1 MKIMDRLFPK
11 IVRKGLYHYKA
22 TGEWE
27 GLRLHL
33 KVEENGSGV
42 LVINASR
49 VLFLN
54 KSAVE
59 YIYLFI
65 KGVSEQEAVKEI
77 CKRYKIDAVTA
88 LNDYQDLLFIVN
100 TFAKTSDICPVS
112 YLGVE
117 KMEPFTIELSAPYRM
132 DLALTYRCN
141 NHCIHCYTGG
151 PRETKELTTEEW
163 FKIIDKLF
171 VIGVPHVT
179 FTGGEPTLREDL
191 PQLVRYAEEKGLV
204 TGLITNGRK
213 LSDSVYVDTLIKA
226 GIDHI
231 QITLESH
238 REEIHD
244 QITGVKGSWKE
255 TVEGLKN
262 AIATPVYTL
271 TNTTLNQFNINDIIE
286 TIAFIHKLGLNQFA
300 CNGLIY
306 SGKAP
311 EVAKDFSLPEASLEP
326 LLTKIRDYARTLN
339 MDFIWYTP
347 TQYCVMN
354 PLQLELGIKSCSA
367 CRISMCI
374 EPTGNVIPCQSF
386 FKQLGNILTDDW
398 TQIWNHPIC
407 KDIRN
412 RKYIPEKCDD
422 CPQMSICGGGC
433 PLKLQ
438 EDGFLCGNIMS

>member
-1 MKIMDRLFPK
+1 MKIISRLFPK
-11 IVRKGLYHYKA
+11 TVNKGLYHYKA

-59 YIYLFI
+59 YIYFFI
-65 KGVSEQEAVKEI
+65 KGATEQEAVKEI
-77 CKRYKIDAVTA
+77 CKRYKVDAETA
-88 LNDYQDLLFIVN
+88 LNDYKDILFIVN

-117 KMEPFTIELSAPYRM
+117 KIDPFTTELSAPYRM

-141 NHCIHCYTGG
+141 NQCIHCYAGG

-163 FKIIDKLF
+163 FRIIDKLF
-171 VIGVPHVT
+171 EIGIPHVT

-191 PQLVRYAEEKGLV
+191 PKLVRYAEEKGLV

-213 LSDSVYVDTLIKA
+213 LSDSVYVDNLIKA

-244 QITGVKGSWKE
+244 RITGVKGSWKE

-271 TNTTLNQFNINDIIE
+271 TNTTLNKFNIHDIIE
-286 TIAFIHKLGLNQFA
+286 TIEFIHKLGLNQFA

-311 EVAKDFSLPEASLEP
+311 EVAKEFSLSEAMLEP
-326 LLTKIRDYARTLN
+326 LLTRIRDYARTLN

-347 TQYCVMN
+347 TQYCMMN

-374 EPTGNVIPCQSF
+374 EPTGDVIPCQSF

-398 TQIWNHPIC
+398 DKIWNHPIC

-412 RKYIPEKCDD
+412 RKYTPEKCDD
-422 CPQMSICGGGC
+422 CPEMSVCGGGC
-433 PLKLQ
+433 PLNLKQ
-438 EDGFLCGNIMS
+438 DGYICGNIMS